1 MRTCATGSQTVGPF
15 FHLGLAE
22 FYRDNLVSPGAPG
35 EIISIRGRI
44 LDADGDGVNDAVL
57 EIWQADSQ
65 GKFHESKE
73 AAEKSG
79 AAGFWGFGRI
89 PTNLEGAFHFRTI
102 EPGRVPGPEGAD
114 QAPHIVVTIF
124 MRGLLKQLTTR
135 IYFPGE
141 PANEEDAVLRL
152 VPPERRATL
161 IAARTLENSGELEW
175 NVILQ
180 GANETVFF
188 DC

>member
-1 MRTCATGSQTVGPF
+1 MRACTTGSQTVGPF
-15 FHLGLAE
+15 FHLGLAD
-22 FYRDNLVSPGAPG
+22 FYRDDLVSPGVPG
-35 EIISIRGRI
+35 EKLSIRGRV
-44 LDADGDGVNDAVL
+44 LDADGDAVNDALL

-73 AAEKSG
+73 AADISG

-89 PTNLEGAFHFRTI
+89 PTNSEGAFHFKTI
-102 EPGRVPGPEGAD
+102 KPGRVPGSGGAN
-114 QAPHIVVTIF
+114 QAPHIVVTLF

-152 VPPERRATL
+152 IPPERRATL
-161 IAARTLENSGELEW
+161 IAARAREKSGELEW

>member
-1 MRTCATGSQTVGPF
+1 MKCATGSQTVGPF
-15 FHLGLAE
+15 FHLELADS
-22 FYRDNLVSPGAPG
+22 YRVNLASPEAPG
-35 EIISIRGRI
+35 EKISIRGCVR
-44 LDADGDGVNDAVL
+44 DADGTGVNDAVL

-65 GKFHESKE
+65 GKFHEAKE

-89 PTNLEGAFHFRTI
+89 ATNPEGAFHFTTI
-102 EPGRVPGPEGAD
+102 KPGRVPGPGGVY

-152 VPPERRATL
+152 IPS
-161 IAARTLENSGELEW
+161 ARDRKSTRLNSSHH
-175 NVILQ
+175 
-180 GANETVFF
+180 
-188 DC
+188 

>member
-15 FHLGLAE
+15 FHLGLAD
-22 FYRDNLVSPGAPG
+22 FYRENLVSTGAPG
-35 EIISIRGRI
+35 EKISIRGRV
-44 LDADGDGVNDAVL
+44 LDADGEGVNDAML

-65 GKFHESKE
+65 GNFHETKE
-73 AAEKSG
+73 SAEKSE

-89 PTNLEGAFHFRTI
+89 ATNSDGRFHFTTVK
-102 EPGRVPGPEGAD
+102 PGRVPGAGGAI

-152 VPPERRATL
+152 VPPARRATL
-161 IAARTLENSGELEW
+161 IAARAAENSGELEW

-180 GANETVFF
+180 GAKETVFF

>member
-15 FHLGLAE
+15 FHLGLAD
-22 FYRDNLVSPGAPG
+22 FYRDNLASAGAAG
-35 EIISIRGRI
+35 EKISIHGRV
-44 LDADGDGVNDAVL
+44 LDADKTGVNDALL

-65 GKFHESKE
+65 GKFHEAKE
-73 AAEKSG
+73 AAEKSD

-89 PTNLEGAFHFRTI
+89 PTNPEGTFHFSTI
-102 EPGRVPGPEGAD
+102 KPGRVPGPGGAY

-124 MRGLLKQLTTR
+124 MRGLLKQLITR

-141 PANEEDAVLRL
+141 PANEQDALLRL
-152 VPPERRATL
+152 VPSARRATL
-161 IAARTLENSGELEW
+161 IAAHMAGSTSELEW

-180 GANETVFF
+180 GAHETVFF

>member
-15 FHLGLAE
+15 FHLGLAD
-22 FYRDNLVSPGAPG
+22 FYRDNLVSPGVPDEKIA
-35 EIISIRGRI
+35 IRGRV
-44 LDADGDGVNDAVL
+44 LDADGNGVNDAML

-65 GKFHESKE
+65 GKFHEAKE

-79 AAGFWGFGRI
+79 AEGFWGFGRI
-89 PTNLEGAFHFRTI
+89 PTNPEGGFHFTTI
-102 EPGRVPGPEGAD
+102 KPGRVPGPGGAH

-152 VPPERRATL
+152 IPPARRGTL
-161 IAARTLENSGELEW
+161 IAARAPEKSGELEW

>member
-1 MRTCATGSQTVGPF
+1 MRTCTTGSQTVGPF
-15 FHLGLAE
+15 FHLGLAD
-22 FYRDNLVSPGAPG
+22 FYRDNLVSPGTPG
-35 EIISIRGRI
+35 ERISIRGRV
-44 LDADGDGVNDAVL
+44 LDAEGTGVNDALL

-65 GKFHESKE
+65 GKIQEAKE
-73 AAEKSG
+73 AAEKSVP
-79 AAGFWGFGRI
+79 AGFWGFGRI
-89 PTNLEGAFHFRTI
+89 PTNPEGAFHFTTVK
-102 EPGRVPGPEGAD
+102 PGRVPGLEGAY
-114 QAPHIVVTIF
+114 QAPHIMVTIF

-141 PANEEDAVLRL
+141 SANEEDAVLQL
-152 VPPERRATL
+152 VPLARRATL
-161 IAARTLENSGELEW
+161 IAARMPGSTSELEW

>member
-15 FHLGLAE
+15 FHLGLAD
-22 FYRDNLVSPGAPG
+22 FYRDNLVSPGAAG
-35 EIISIRGRI
+35 EKISIHGRV
-44 LDADGDGVNDAVL
+44 LDADGEGVNDAML

-65 GKFHESKE
+65 GKFHEAKE
-73 AAEKSG
+73 EAEKSG
-79 AAGFWGFGRI
+79 PAGFWGFGRI
-89 PTNLEGAFHFRTI
+89 ATNPEGGFHFTTI
-102 EPGRVPGPEGAD
+102 KPGRVEGPRGAN

-141 PANEEDAVLRL
+141 PVNEEDAVLRL
-152 VPPERRATL
+152 IPPARRATL
-161 IAARTLENSGELEW
+161 IAARASENSGELEW